1 MVKNLKENKE
11 INSLVKQSLLQTK
24 KTGKAGTKSG
34 KNKGKK
40 PAAGDPR
47 QITRNVLQRR
57 PGLVRPKP
65 RLTLVTP
72 RRKRTPP
79 RRRKKMNINQ

>member
-34 KNKGKK
+34 KNKGNKTAARGSKAKNKK
-40 PAAGDPR
+40 GSKNEG
-47 QITRNVLQRR
+47 QCW
-57 PGLVRPKP
+57 
-65 RLTLVTP
+65 
-72 RRKRTPP
+72 
-79 RRRKKMNINQ
+79 